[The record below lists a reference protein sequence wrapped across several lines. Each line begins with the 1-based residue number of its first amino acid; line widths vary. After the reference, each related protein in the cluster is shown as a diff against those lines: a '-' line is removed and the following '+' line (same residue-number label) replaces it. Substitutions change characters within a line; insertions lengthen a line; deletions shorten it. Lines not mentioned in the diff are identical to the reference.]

1 MANLNINAGARSV
14 LLETQRARVLIDR
27 AAERLSTGKRVSALE
42 NANTHFVAR
51 SLTDRARNLL
61 GVKDKIS
68 DAATT
73 VGAAVAAI
81 DRIIALVNQMRGVAV
96 SVKGGAVSGAV
107 PTTVTGN
114 VVANAG
120 RVVTSEVH
128 GAKNKDSFDITHNG
142 TTTTIVNKKN
152 DTFNDLRDKI
162 NAISG
167 LTATVSNGNPL
178 VITAADGQDIVIT
191 NNVKDLATDLGL
203 ATSTNGTLATNTLR
217 RAAEAQFDRLRTQI
231 DYLVNDTRIVGKNL
245 LRASPDRLTVK
256 FNESGSAALAISG
269 VASDAAALGIS
280 AVDST
285 DAFTTDAGIDATVAQ
300 LDAALTALRVTRM
313 TLDAHDTLIKTQ
325 LGFTEDLITV
335 LEEGSDRLINVDLDA
350 ESANLLAL
358 QTRHDMAL
366 GVLSLSFHNGSAIFA
381 LLQLG

>member
-1 MANLNINAGARSV
+1 MADINISLATRTT
-14 LLETQRARVLIDR
+14 LLQVQRARVLIDR
-27 AAERLSTGKRVSALE
+27 AAERLSTGK
-42 NANTHFVAR
+42 THFVAR

-96 SVKGGAVSGAV
+96 SMKGRAVSGAV

-178 VITAADGQDIVIT
+178 VITAADGQDIVIA
-191 NNVKDLATDLGL
+191 NNVNDLATDLGL
-203 ATSTNGTLATNTLR
+203 ATSTNGSVASSELR
-217 RAAEAQFDRLRTQI
+217 QAAEAQFDRLRTQI
-231 DYLVNDTRIVGKNL
+231 DNLVNDTTILGKNL
-245 LRASPDRLTVK
+245 LRASPDSLTVK
-256 FNESGSAALAISG
+256 FNESGSSTVAIFG
-269 VASDAAALGIS
+269 VGSDAAALAIS

-285 DAFTTDAGIDATVAQ
+285 NAFTTDAGIAATVAQ
-300 LDAALTALRVTRM
+300 LDAAFTALRVTRM
-313 TLDAHDTLIKTQ
+313 TLGVHYTLIKTR

-350 ESANLLAL
+350 ESATLLAL

-366 GVLSLSFHNGSAIFA
+366 GVLSLSFDNRSSIFG
-381 LLQLG
+381 LLTLG

>member
-1 MANLNINAGARSV
+1 MADINISLATRTT
-14 LLETQRARVLIDR
+14 LLQVQRARVLIDR
-27 AAERLSTGKRVSALE
+27 AAERLSTGK
-42 NANTHFVAR
+42 THFVAR

-73 VGAAVAAI
+73 VGAAVATI

-167 LTATVSNGNPL
+167 LTATVSSGNPL

-191 NNVKDLATDLGL
+191 NNVNDLATDLGL
-203 ATSTNGTLATNTLR
+203 ATSTNGTLGTSPL
-217 RAAEAQFDRLRTQI
+217 RAAAETQFDSLRTQI
-231 DYLVNDTRIVGKNL
+231 DNLVNDTTILGKNL
-245 LRASPDRLTVK
+245 LRASPDSLTVK
-256 FNESGSAALAISG
+256 FNESGSSTVAIFG
-269 VASDAAALGIS
+269 VGSDAAALAIS

-313 TLDAHDTLIKTQ
+313 TLGAHYTLIKTR
-325 LGFTEDLITV
+325 LGFTEDLITL

-366 GVLSLSFHNGSAIFA
+366 GVLSLSFDNRSSIFG
-381 LLQLG
+381 LLTLG